1 VLKARQR
8 ELFEASYVL
17 AGREFMKFLK
27 RIFGICETPL
37 PGDPQAW
44 SVKDGSVRVDLSRT
58 PELNTRGSGVRR
70 EGKGLDPRLL
80 VFHGDDGRYHAIANR
95 CTHMGRRIDTLA
107 GSNTIQCCSVSTS
120 TFGYDGKP
128 VGGAAKKP
136 VKIYPVTLDGAT
148 LTINLTN

>member
-1 VLKARQR
+1 
-8 ELFEASYVL
+8 
-17 AGREFMKFLK
+17 MKFLK

-58 PELNTRGSGVRR
+58 PELNTRGSGVRL